1 MDAYNHGNPGSVRE
15 QRLNYF
21 MENYLPKN
29 EVLYRLPLDIQ
40 IEPFW
45 AELQNR
51 RKAGAVLSLES
62 AAGMPYWYTLTKKM
76 VAASTRLC
84 GEALSCTEALDA
96 PHEND
101 FRHDAGNA
109 YFTSF
114 VEGAQISLE
123 DSWISWERGG
133 TFEYRGADGLEQPAG
148 VDADVPEPVPAHG

>member
-51 RKAGAVLSLES
+51 RKAGRCSS
-62 AAGMPYWYTLTKKM
+62 PWKTPPGCPT
-76 VAASTRLC
+76 
-84 GEALSCTEALDA
+84 
-96 PHEND
+96 
-101 FRHDAGNA
+101 
-109 YFTSF
+109 
-114 VEGAQISLE
+114 
-123 DSWISWERGG
+123 G
-133 TFEYRGADGLEQPAG
+133 T
-148 VDADVPEPVPAHG
+148 H